1 MHDCLSLSRALL
13 VGISRKHSDIIQR
26 QAQDFTEAEIMASAG
41 KLLWAALA
49 GFVATLA
56 QIVLGQITQLTLGT
70 HHAHQ
75 IGLK

>member
-1 MHDCLSLSRALL
+1 
-13 VGISRKHSDIIQR
+13 
-26 QAQDFTEAEIMASAG
+26 MASAG